1 MWVRRAPFWAGC
13 LAQCV
18 AIVFFLRGGPNVDD
32 GSFFFEPE
40 LASGVFARAPRTEL
54 EHIAESV
61 RRRVGSE
68 VAAVLNLSSE
78 WAKLAVQGSLIECA
92 GDKEVVLMAWLQEA
106 DSIALRRTPPK
117 LLLLFGCLEVLV
129 VPIQSPARL
138 LGVLAVS
145 WPTEERRPLTELSSL
160 AAELALEL
168 EAVDRRSLRQAESR
182 HEARTEPAPAPF
194 ERVA

>member
-1 MWVRRAPFWAGC
+1 M
-13 LAQCV
+13 
-18 AIVFFLRGGPNVDD
+18 FFHRGGPNLDD

-40 LASGVFARAPRTEL
+40 LSSGVFARAPRTEL
-54 EHIAESV
+54 EHIAESA

-68 VAAVLNLSSE
+68 VAAMLDLSGD
-78 WAKLAVQGSLIECA
+78 WAKLAVQGSLLECS

-106 DSIALRRTPPK
+106 DTIQLRRTPPK

-138 LGVLAVS
+138 LGVLAVA
-145 WPTEERRPLTELSSL
+145 WPTDSRRPLGELSSF

-168 EAVDRRSLRQAESR
+168 EAADRRSLHRAASR
-182 HEARTEPAPAPF
+182 NEAATEPAPAPF